1 MKANTEVLWQL
12 LQPLPTFWWRSLAT
26 RSAAVAI
33 AHHVSSRMINYYT
46 MSVVAADEDFVISD
60 DDYRE
65 PSSDEGSEGRGRRRR
80 GSVDSD
86 FVADDDESGSDWES
100 TSRKP
105 VKPKPV
111 CANTGNTYTTHTHT
125 HTHLF
130 NGPLSGTTQLSWYQK
145 GKTNLDFTGARDS
158 ECQWHQLGHMQVCTT
173 LQTDSHASTPPLSFL
188 QAGCPSCH
196 PTNSVKALK
205 GLNTYT
211 NVLRYLMS
219 F

>member
-12 LQPLPTFWWRSLAT
+12 LQPLPTVWWRSLAT

-33 AHHVSSRMINYYT
+33 GHHVLSRMINYYT

-111 CANTGNTYTTHTHT
+111 CASTVNTYTT

-130 NGPLSGTTQLSWYQK
+130 NGPLSGTTQLSRYQK
-145 GKTNLDFTGARDS
+145 GKTNPDFTGARDS
-158 ECQWHQLGHMQVCTT
+158 ECQWHQLDHMQVCTT
-173 LQTDSHASTPPLSFL
+173 LQTDSHASTPPLSFFT
-188 QAGCPSCH
+188 G
-196 PTNSVKALK
+196 
-205 GLNTYT
+205 
-211 NVLRYLMS
+211 RMS
-219 F
+219 FLPPNQQRQSTEGIKYLY

>member
-12 LQPLPTFWWRSLAT
+12 LQPLPTVWWRSLAT
-26 RSAAVAI
+26 QSAAVAI
-33 AHHVSSRMINYYT
+33 GHHVS

-111 CANTGNTYTTHTHT
+111 CANTVNTYTTHTHT
-125 HTHLF
+125 
-130 NGPLSGTTQLSWYQK
+130 P
-145 GKTNLDFTGARDS
+145 
-158 ECQWHQLGHMQVCTT
+158 V
-173 LQTDSHASTPPLSFL
+173 
-188 QAGCPSCH
+188 
-196 PTNSVKALK
+196 
-205 GLNTYT
+205 
-211 NVLRYLMS
+211 
-219 F
+219 